1 MKETNSLGRL
11 SISHNSDAV
20 KEPKSLGC
28 TFPTLLLFFFLLF
41 ISKEIFLLIEAP
53 AFENQEKIRG
63 AGFDYQNLEFPCK
76 CLKLYI
82 RLEGSNGIIQ
92 SLLLNKFDLSFSL
105 ITWITFLFKN
115 IKIGLFFNEKKKMKI
130 QALDSLKFSN

>member
-28 TFPTLLLFFFLLF
+28 TFPTLFFLLF

-53 AFENQEKIRG
+53 AFENQEKFRG

-92 SLLLNKFDLSFSL
+92 SLLLNKFNLSFSL

-115 IKIGLFFNEKKKMKI
+115 IKIGLFFNEKKMKI